1 MARLFPRRHGDF
13 AQRYDDPE
21 EEGEEAMAEAA
32 ENSYTPP
39 VLAVMLILSKGGG
52 VQTLFPS
59 LDRKFTQSMGMQPI
73 DSSGGTTSAGTSA
86 GHWRTAAG
94 RVTRCR

>member
-1 MARLFPRRHGDF
+1 MTVFPRRHGDF

-39 VLAVMLILSKGGG
+39 VMAVMLMLSKGGG
-52 VQTLFPS
+52 VQTLFLRPVNR
-59 LDRKFTQSMGMQPI
+59 LTPRE
-73 DSSGGTTSAGTSA
+73 GTTSAGTSA